1 MLRKLGL
8 AHVVASIAWLVV
20 TLFTG
25 VLGIAL
31 VTGLVVDDKVDE
43 EALGLSLIGIAIAA
57 LIMLGIIVRGL
68 SKKAQK

>member
-8 AHVVASIAWLVV
+8 VHVVASIAWLVV

-25 VLGIAL
+25 LLGIAL
-31 VTGLVVDDKVDE
+31 VMGLVVDDKVNE
-43 EALGLSLIGIAIAA
+43 EALGLSLIVIAIMA
-57 LIMLGIIVRGL
+57 LVALGIIVRGL